1 MRQRNLLIFIAGF
14 MLAAVGCSPLQRPA
28 TFPSLASSLRA
39 VGPLDFCG
47 EKVPLEIQEV
57 QERLEKEILLS
68 LGNRPEVILWLKRS
82 GRYFPF
88 IEKMLRENR
97 LPDDLK
103 YLAVAESALRP
114 NASSGKGAVGFWQFM
129 VHTGRRHKLVINESI
144 DERRNIF
151 FSTRAAIRYFKELHK
166 KLGSWTLAAAA
177 YNMGETGLGTE
188 IREQET
194 RDYYRLYL
202 PIETQRF
209 LFRILSVKL
218 ILLDPEKYGFRLNE
232 EERYPPLMFDQV
244 QVESQREVPVR
255 IVAQAART
263 HFKVIKDLNPEIRGY
278 YLPPGRRTI
287 LVPKGSAVDFQTRYE
302 RLERKSSESQ
312 AGRVYIVKEGDS
324 LSIIADNFKVS
335 LSHLIRWNRLN
346 PRRPIYAG
354 DRLMIYPKD
363 MKTKSRVFERRKGK
377 P

>member
-1 MRQRNLLIFIAGF
+1 MGQRNLLIFIAGF

-263 HFKVIKDLNPEIRGY
+263 HFKVIKDLNPEIQGY

-302 RLERKSSESQ
+302 RLERKSSESPV
-312 AGRVYIVKEGDS
+312 GRVYIVKEGDS

>member
-151 FSTRAAIRYFKELHK
+151 FSTRSAIRYFKELHK

-244 QVESQREVPVR
+244 QVESQREIPVR
-255 IVAQAART
+255 TVAQAART

-324 LSIIADNFKVS
+324 LSIIANNFKVS

-354 DRLMIYPKD
+354 DRLMIYPKN
-363 MKTKSRVFERRKGK
+363 MKPKSRVFERRKGK